1 MAKKKT
7 IRYICPCCYA
17 SIDLE
22 QIHYACTNPE
32 CARTFLEHCSQTE
45 RRRYGSSFK
54 PGEEIDVEK
63 SDYLQIDPRS
73 PEAVTTPDHII
84 RGSSNGACDICR
96 NKNTIKLCPNCH
108 EPINQGAEEGTTI
121 FVVMGAEGS
130 GKSHYLASLVK
141 TLEEMYPGEFDLPF
155 EAASQRTTDK
165 FDREYRKKVFVDGV
179 CLPPTESYSVTEA
192 RDPLLY
198 NLGSPD
204 RAVNRTVAF
213 IDTSGRD
220 LDLTDKL
227 SFLNVST
234 YISGAS
240 GIMFLVDPMQLPLVR
255 KRLGLPTSEGEFP
268 DMADTLNY
276 ISEIIR
282 DKNKM
287 RPKDDIDIPLA
298 VILTKTDLLIRSASG
313 SEDEDALIGP
323 ESSLHIPREEGMT
336 DEVSINQ
343 ISSEMEE
350 YFRRNIGQEFLDEVN
365 RYTRHKYFAVSA
377 IGSDP
382 AEGKLI
388 KGVVPYRVEDP
399 VIWFLNSNKRRRWF

>member
-1 MAKKKT
+1 MAKKKSV
-7 IRYICPCCYA
+7 RYICPCCYH
-17 SIDLE
+17 SIELDK
-22 QIHYACTNPE
+22 IHYACTNPE
-32 CARTFLEHCSQTE
+32 CAKTYLEHCQNNE

-63 SDYLQIDPRS
+63 SDYLGIDYRS

-84 RGSSNGACDICR
+84 RGSANGVCDICR
-96 NKNTIKLCPNCH
+96 NKNTVKLCPICH
-108 EPINQGAEEGTTI
+108 EPIGSGSEEGTTI
-121 FVVMGAEGS
+121 FVTLGTEGC

-141 TLEEMYPGEFDLPF
+141 TLEEIYPAEFDLPF
-155 EAASQRTTDK
+155 EAASQKTTDK
-165 FDREYRKKVFVDGV
+165 FDREYRKKVFADGV
-179 CLPPTESYSVTEA
+179 CLPPTPSYSEVGS

-198 NLGSPD
+198 NIGGPEM
-204 RAVNRTVAF
+204 AVDRTVAF
-213 IDTSGRD
+213 VDTSGSD

-227 SFLNVST
+227 AFLNVSSF
-234 YISGAS
+234 ISGAS
-240 GIMFLVDPMQLPLVR
+240 GILFLVDPMQLPLVR
-255 KRLGLPTSEGEFP
+255 ERLGLPTSEGEFA
-268 DMADTLNY
+268 DVTDTLAY
-276 ISEIIR
+276 VSEIIR

-298 VILTKTDLLIRSASG
+298 VVLTKTDLLIRSASG

-323 ESSLHIPREEGMT
+323 ESSLHIPRDKGVT

-343 ISSEMEE
+343 INAEMEE
-350 YFRRNIGQEFLDEVN
+350 YFRRNAGQEFLDEVN
-365 RYTRHKYFAVSA
+365 RYSRHKYFAVSA

-382 AEGKLI
+382 SEGKLI